1 MRRNEPLKKLHSFFV
16 TASVLGSGSL
26 SGSSYAL
33 FIQPQTW
40 DNAEAHC
47 KTLGAHLIKI
57 DSEAENDFIKST
69 FLTSDGLV
77 YWIGMSNRVQEG
89 TWVLVA
95 DGSMLGSF
103 SNWKSSQPSHN
114 YGNQHCAAII
124 KSSGLFSIGPP
135 YYRSY
140 LLNYRDAVWND
151 LECYFPFGFIC
162 EKSSW
167 NRQTVYIVYVTVK
180 TNIGT
185 FDGAAKPR
193 NPKGFIKAWQF
204 RLIYSNFFDF

>member
-89 TWVLVA
+89 TWVWVA

-103 SNWKSSQPSHN
+103 SNWKSSQPSKN

-140 LLNYRDAVWND
+140 SLNYHDAVWND

-162 EKSSW
+162 EKSS
-167 NRQTVYIVYVTVK
+167 
-180 TNIGT
+180 
-185 FDGAAKPR
+185 
-193 NPKGFIKAWQF
+193 
-204 RLIYSNFFDF
+204 